1 MQNFKVQHQTLREM
15 KMLFRLLQP
24 IILISTTNSKC
35 KQWKISLK
43 ISGINTLNLYVKT
56 KILYCLWNN
65 QKMYIKSWHLLASY
79 QILKTLENQE
89 LIYKM
94 QRIEK
99 MQNIYQ
105 IYLNEINKVIEFGD
119 FAKKLT
125 ATQPMSHII
134 WNVKCVTKNKHILGK
149 Q

>member
-15 KMLFRLLQP
+15 KMLFRLFQP

-43 ISGINTLNLYVKT
+43 ISGINTLNLYVKI

-125 ATQPMSHII
+125 ATQPMSHIV
-134 WNVKCVTKNKHILGK
+134 WNVKGVTKNKHILGK

>member
-1 MQNFKVQHQTLREM
+1 
-15 KMLFRLLQP
+15 
-24 IILISTTNSKC
+24 
-35 KQWKISLK
+35 
-43 ISGINTLNLYVKT
+43 
-56 KILYCLWNN
+56 
-65 QKMYIKSWHLLASY
+65 MYIKSWPLLASY

-134 WNVKCVTKNKHILGK
+134 
-149 Q
+149 

>member
-1 MQNFKVQHQTLREM
+1 
-15 KMLFRLLQP
+15 
-24 IILISTTNSKC
+24 
-35 KQWKISLK
+35 
-43 ISGINTLNLYVKT
+43 
-56 KILYCLWNN
+56 
-65 QKMYIKSWHLLASY
+65 MYIKSWPLLASY

-94 QRIEK
+94 QGIEK

-134 WNVKCVTKNKHILGK
+134 
-149 Q
+149 

>member
-1 MQNFKVQHQTLREM
+1 MQTVKNKPKNIRNKYLKFICKDKNF
-15 KMLFRLLQP
+15 
-24 IILISTTNSKC
+24 IL
-35 KQWKISLK
+35 SLK
-43 ISGINTLNLYVKT
+43 QPKNVHKELAPSSFIS
-56 KILYCLWNN
+56 
-65 QKMYIKSWHLLASY
+65 
-79 QILKTLENQE
+79 ILKTLENQE

-125 ATQPMSHII
+125 ATRPMSHII
-134 WNVKCVTKNKHILGK
+134 
-149 Q
+149 